1 MIGIKN
7 LTKQKS
13 RDILR
18 QKKVYEA
25 KIAKLKKDLAILKN
39 KGNLEIQ
46 KLLNMID
53 DVLNVIADED
63 CRVRNVTYRGL
74 T

>member
-1 MIGIKN
+1 M
-7 LTKQKS
+7 
-13 RDILR
+13 R

-74 T
+74 TWIVKNLEIEKIK